1 MLQDATKELREY
13 LESIENPNRDGEVS
27 DASVNITYLTIVVE
41 NIRDNNKAIRRNSFL
56 LVLALSIYFLLLYN
70 VIQELNASI
79 FEISD
84 RNIILNGIVIMFS
97 YLYLVN
103 IVRWYHNNDLRFK
116 FDEISR
122 KLFNLG
128 ILSNTSKVIKPFN
141 ILFHTLDYQSEKKD
155 LNFWLRLPS
164 LTAQAIVLFGPGILQ
179 LYFIYNLFTLNAVN
193 FFSVIA
199 AFLTVLLFL
208 VTIIYAVKSR

>member
-1 MLQDATKELREY
+1 MLQDASKELKDY
-13 LESIENPNRDGEVS
+13 WESLKNPDRDGEVS

-41 NIRDNNKAIRRNSFL
+41 NIRDNNKVIRKNSFL
-56 LVLALSIYFLLLYN
+56 LVLALSIYYLLLYD
-70 VIQELNASI
+70 VIQNLNASI

-103 IVRWYHNNDLRFK
+103 VVRWYHNNNLRNK

-128 ILSNTSKVIKPFN
+128 ILKSHKQS
-141 ILFHTLDYQSEKKD
+141 HQTL
-155 LNFWLRLPS
+155 
-164 LTAQAIVLFGPGILQ
+164 
-179 LYFIYNLFTLNAVN
+179 
-193 FFSVIA
+193 
-199 AFLTVLLFL
+199 
-208 VTIIYAVKSR
+208 